1 MFKPSAAPRWKITTR
16 RLLRVPGSA
25 APMAARARKVG
36 TAAVPTTARALL
48 RRKTRRV
55 MDIKRTPSSQQ
66 LSPLKLRRTQQQP
79 RNRAYIRSARRSV
92 RLARSGPVIR
102 LGLRSVFS
110 SFDLSHDRVVRL
122 LRHTTGDQA
131 SFQRGERLT
140 RIQ

>member
-1 MFKPSAAPRWKITTR
+1 
-16 RLLRVPGSA
+16 
-25 APMAARARKVG
+25 MAARARKVG

-79 RNRAYIRSARRSV
+79 RNRANVGRTCSV
-92 RLARSGPVIR
+92 RSLVRTGLVIR
-102 LGLRSVFS
+102 LRLRSVFS

-140 RIQ
+140 RIQGRRTISLQL